1 MCVSNAIRNDIEQV
15 IEDEKWD
22 DPGHQTGEDRSRSKS
37 AQEEQDEGNR
47 ADAHKR
53 HDFGRGPYHYEL
65 LLFVIDMC
73 TVNRW
78 VGILEEIKCARSV
91 VTNLISPFFHFT
103 MANTISKVKVSKLKL
118 GGLR

>member
-1 MCVSNAIRNDIEQV
+1 MRVSNTIRNDIEQV

-37 AQEEQDEGNR
+37 AQEEQDEGNC
-47 ADAHKR
+47 ADTHKR
-53 HDFGRGPYHYEL
+53 HDSGRDPYHYEL

-78 VGILEEIKCARSV
+78 VGILEEINCPRLV